1 MVATGQLMIQ
11 KKSLNASG
19 IPESLFGEKKNL
31 KKSPRMSKLQHH
43 DATISCH
50 KVDLGHFYS

>member
-19 IPESLFGEKKNL
+19 IPESLFEEKKNF
-31 KKSPRMSKLQHH
+31 KFEEKS
-43 DATISCH
+43 
-50 KVDLGHFYS
+50 